1 MPFILLSGVVI
12 GAIVRWV
19 LAALAV
25 GVVVFVGLS
34 TLLDQVTGYVQTT
47 FGTLPNTALQVAGL
61 LKVDTAINIILSAY
75 GINVAMMATKVLRGK

>member
-1 MPFILLSGVVI
+1 MPLIFFSGVAI
-12 GAIVRWV
+12 AAIVRWV

-25 GVVVFVGLS
+25 GVVVFVGLA
-34 TLLDQVTGYVQTT
+34 TLLEQVTAYVQTT
-47 FGTLPNTALQVAGL
+47 FGTLPTTALQVAGL